1 MSFSSDVK
9 SELLKQVSN
18 ARHCQLA
25 ELSAIFDFCGTFVQ
39 KNRENSIIFLNCEN
53 DLVAQ
58 KTFTLLKKAFNIYS
72 CVDENEDLWTSEEAS
87 QKIFIEGEN
96 SIKIHDAVSSHL
108 VTQKSCCKRAY
119 LRGAYL
125 CGGSVSDPE
134 KSYHLEI
141 VCKGKELADKVK
153 DILNSFDVDAKITMR
168 KEHYIVYIKGS
179 SQIVETLNI
188 IGSPVALMEFENTI
202 ILKDMRNSI
211 NRRNNCDTANITKTV
226 SAAVRQIED
235 IKLIMDKPEYKK
247 LPDSVKEIAE
257 LRLEYPEAS
266 LKELGEYA
274 NPPLGK
280 SGVNHRL
287 RKLSELAE
295 RFRGAIL

>member
-9 SELLKQVSN
+9 NELLKQDCN

-25 ELSAIFDFCGTFVQ
+25 ELSAIFEFCGTFVQ
-39 KNRENSIIFLNCEN
+39 KKHEKSIIFFNCEN
-53 DLVAQ
+53 DLVGQ

-72 CVDENEDLWTSEEAS
+72 CVDEKEDLWTSEESS

-96 SIKIHDAVSSHL
+96 ALKIYDAVSSHL
-108 VTQKSCCKRAY
+108 VTQKTCCKRAY

-125 CGGSVSDPE
+125 CGGSVSDPG

-141 VCKGKELADKVK
+141 VCKEKSLASKIK
-153 DILNSFDVDAKITMR
+153 TILNSFDVDAKITMR
-168 KEHYIVYIKGS
+168 KEHYIVYIKDS

-188 IGSPVALMEFENTI
+188 VGSPVALMEFENTI
-202 ILKDMRNSI
+202 ILKEMRNSI

-235 IKLIMDKPEYKK
+235 IKLVMNHPEYKN
-247 LPDSVKEIAE
+247 LPASVKEMAE
-257 LRLEYPEAS
+257 IRLEYPEAS

-295 RFRGAIL
+295 KYRGAIL